1 MVQGNKEKRT
11 RGTGMARI
19 TIKQIAEE
27 AGVSMTTVSNVL
39 NKKTHR
45 VSEEKIQLI
54 EEIIEKHHYI
64 PNMNARSLVNSSSK
78 LIGLLYYSKEDDF
91 IFSDPFTSELLA
103 GIEKESKR
111 NGYFVLVHNVTSIND
126 ILTLQKNWN
135 FDGFIVV
142 GVSTESFI
150 EIDNIIK
157 KPVVYIDT
165 YLFEHDQKIME
176 KKRQCSFV
184 NTNDYQASETAV
196 EFLIEC
202 SHKKIGFLSF
212 DFEPSIP
219 SVIQQRHLAYKEG
232 LEKHHIPYR
241 EEFIFDEHEF
251 DKIQNAL
258 NQMTAL
264 LVTSDH
270 LAAKF
275 VKYLKNRNSYSVETL
290 SIIGFDDVSFSE
302 LMDPGLTTIRLE
314 PSEKG
319 RIAFKE
325 LRKLILGELTK
336 SQQIKMDGKLIVR
349 QSVITISQKF

>member
-78 LIGLLYYSKEDDF
+78 LIGLLYYSKENDF

-135 FDGFIVV
+135 FD
-142 GVSTESFI
+142 
-150 EIDNIIK
+150 
-157 KPVVYIDT
+157 
-165 YLFEHDQKIME
+165 
-176 KKRQCSFV
+176 
-184 NTNDYQASETAV
+184 
-196 EFLIEC
+196 EC
-202 SHKKIGFLSF
+202 F
-212 DFEPSIP
+212 
-219 SVIQQRHLAYKEG
+219 
-232 LEKHHIPYR
+232 
-241 EEFIFDEHEF
+241 
-251 DKIQNAL
+251 
-258 NQMTAL
+258 
-264 LVTSDH
+264 
-270 LAAKF
+270 
-275 VKYLKNRNSYSVETL
+275 
-290 SIIGFDDVSFSE
+290 
-302 LMDPGLTTIRLE
+302 
-314 PSEKG
+314 
-319 RIAFKE
+319 
-325 LRKLILGELTK
+325 
-336 SQQIKMDGKLIVR
+336 
-349 QSVITISQKF
+349 